1 MCFFLRRVNF
11 FFNLKDAVNWFLVTF
26 NFIFLMVYVECFSYY
41 SFCLVSCV
49 QPPMGWSI
57 PPFMVE
63 CGHGFNPLSAPFL
76 MNWTDPFLM
85 NDDRNWSLCLK
96 IDHTNFISYNLVW
109 SIFIS
114 QLVPKFLSRIFL
126 TTLIILTY

>member
-1 MCFFLRRVNF
+1 MIFFFLDVFLSKTSEF
-11 FFNLKDAVNWFLVTF
+11 FFNLKDDVNWFLVTF
-26 NFIFLMVYVECFSYY
+26 NFIFLMVYVKCFSYC

-49 QPPMGWSI
+49 QAPMGWSI
-57 PPFMVE
+57 PPFVVE

-76 MNWTDPFLM
+76 MN
-85 NDDRNWSLCLK
+85 DDCNWSLCLK

-114 QLVPKFLSRIFL
+114 QLIPKFISRIFL